1 MQQTNPYW
9 YLLAAFGVAAA
20 FAGAACTVNSSAV
33 VGDNAGAGGDA
44 TAGSPAS
51 NAGDSGS
58 PAGTAGTGAASAGTA
73 GTTNETAGTGGTDP
87 TTVPACDS
95 GDTPTGTPASS
106 CDSGV
111 TDDCS
116 TCVMAHCCAD
126 YSQCFGTSPGNV
138 CGYGGP
144 NNEGEFPCYQACL
157 QKVFTDNQ
165 SISDDDRATCAANCT
180 TSTDAKGAL
189 DCGTLGNSTNDLI
202 GCLMTNDCNTACYG
216 G

>member
-1 MQQTNPYW
+1 MQQTKPYW
-9 YLLAAFGVAAA
+9 YLLAAFGVATA

-33 VGDNAGAGGDA
+33 VADNAGTAGEGTAGSPGTAGAGG
-44 TAGSPAS
+44 
-51 NAGDSGS
+51 
-58 PAGTAGTGAASAGTA
+58 ASAGAA

-87 TTVPACDS
+87 TTIPACDTGAS
-95 GDTPTGTPASS
+95 PTGTPAST

-111 TDDCS
+111 ADDCS
-116 TCVMAHCCAD
+116 TCVMAHCCD
-126 YSQCFGTSPGNV
+126 LYSQCFGTSPGNV

-157 QKVFTDNQ
+157 QKVFADNQ
-165 SISDDDRATCAANCT
+165 SISDEDRATCASGCT
-180 TSTDAKGAL
+180 TAIASKGAL
-189 DCGTLGNSTNDLI
+189 DCGTLGTSTNDLI